1 MVSSRVFLSKHVEGS
16 FFLYLIFFSKSLSFM
31 GVGREYGYPKQTL
44 GWGAGVMW
52 DKHL

>member
-1 MVSSRVFLSKHVEGS
+1 MVSSRVFLSKHVEAGF
-16 FFLYLIFFSKSLSFM
+16 FFLYLIFSKSLSFM